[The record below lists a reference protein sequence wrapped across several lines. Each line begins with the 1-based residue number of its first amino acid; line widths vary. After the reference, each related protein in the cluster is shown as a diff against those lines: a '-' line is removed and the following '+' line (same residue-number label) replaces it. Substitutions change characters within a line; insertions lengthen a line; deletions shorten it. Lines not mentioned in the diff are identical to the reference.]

1 MKLNK
6 ILLACGLAFVA
17 NTASADNLQ
26 QIFEQALTKDPLYL
40 EAQAKRDAALE
51 QITEKEAANL
61 PQIKLNADLGYT
73 ATSDM
78 STAPNT
84 QNSNALQS
92 SVGVGLTYAL
102 YEESNFVNV
111 SQAAKSAEQAELAVQ
126 AQLQSLI
133 LRVSQAYFDVLK
145 ANDTLEFTQRN
156 KEAVERQLEQTSQRY
171 NVGLTD
177 KTDVLEAQASFD
189 LSVADV
195 INAENALANS
205 YEALTEITGLEHKE
219 IDPLNTAR
227 FSPVKPSG
235 ERQTWLDTAGQQN
248 LSILIQ
254 RIAKQIAEGDVEL
267 AESANNVSISLVANA
282 GSKYTNYGDD
292 NVNVDPNSNYKPEDI
307 VSSGD
312 VGVKLSV
319 PLYVGGAIQ
328 SREKQAAYLVAASQE
343 QLTKA
348 TREVQT
354 QTRTF
359 YNNVTASLSSIKAY
373 EQTVKSS
380 ESSLEATQAGFGVG
394 TRTIID
400 VLNATKSLYQSKQSL
415 SASRYNYI
423 LSMLQ
428 LKQAAGTLNAE
439 DVTLVN
445 AGLISSDK

>member
-61 PQIKLNADLGYT
+61 PQIALNADLGYT
-73 ATSDM
+73 ATSDT
-78 STAPNT
+78 STAAGT
-84 QNSNALQS
+84 QNGNALQGT
-92 SVGVGLTYAL
+92 VGVGLTYAL

-145 ANDTLEFTQRN
+145 ANDTLEFTLRN

-254 RIAKQIAEGDVEL
+254 RIAKQIAEGNVDL
-267 AESANNVSISLVANA
+267 AESANNVSVNLVANA
-282 GSKYTNYGDD
+282 GAKYSNYGDD
-292 NVNVDPNSNYKPEDI
+292 NSANLSDPEDI
-307 VSSGD
+307 VSSGT
-312 VGVKLSV
+312 VGVELSV

-343 QLTKA
+343 QLTKT
-348 TREVQT
+348 TREVQN

-400 VLNATKSLYQSKQSL
+400 VLNATKSLYQSKQAL

-439 DVTLVN
+439 DITLVN